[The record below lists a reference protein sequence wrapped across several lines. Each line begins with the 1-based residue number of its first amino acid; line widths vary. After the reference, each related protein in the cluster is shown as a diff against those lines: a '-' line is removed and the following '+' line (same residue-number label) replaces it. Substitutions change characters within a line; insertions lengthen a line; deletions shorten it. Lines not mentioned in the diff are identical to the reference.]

1 MAAFTRG
8 WPSPTGPCLR
18 EKSQSE
24 EHFFELRQHCQDIG
38 QKTSL
43 LTESSQ
49 GTHPQHNMVHL
60 LGRNNYGK
68 SWQERGVC

>member
-24 EHFFELRQHCQDIG
+24 EHFFELRQPYQDIG
-38 QKTSL
+38 QKKIL

-60 LGRNNYGK
+60 PGKNNYGK
-68 SWQERGVC
+68 SWHERGVC